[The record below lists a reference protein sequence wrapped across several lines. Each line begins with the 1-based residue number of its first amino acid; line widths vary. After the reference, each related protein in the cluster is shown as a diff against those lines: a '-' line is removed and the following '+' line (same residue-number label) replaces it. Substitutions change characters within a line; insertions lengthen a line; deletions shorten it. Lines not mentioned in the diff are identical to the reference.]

1 VVTILDY
8 GINNLSSVAKAVR
21 SLDVECQIRDHV
33 SGATKL
39 IIPGVGAFGAAME
52 HLSPLRDGIRGLAAD
67 GVPILGICLGMQLLF
82 DASEEFGH
90 HEGLGLIPGQI
101 QFLPRHDGIKI
112 PHMGWSALAFPQPS
126 PIFEG
131 IEAGEQVYFVHS
143 LVARCEDPN
152 DITATAFHGEPFTA
166 AVKRENVQGTQF
178 HPEKSGSVGIRI
190 LENFLRC

>member
-1 VVTILDY
+1 MVTILDY

-21 SLDVECQIRDHV
+21 SLDFECEIRDQV
-33 SGATKL
+33 AGASKL

-52 HLSPLRDGIRGLAAD
+52 RLIPLRDSIRGLASD

-101 QFLPRHDGIKI
+101 QFLPKHDGIKI
-112 PHMGWSALAFPQPS
+112 PHMGWSALDFPQPT
-126 PIFEG
+126 PLFEG
-131 IEAGEQVYFVHS
+131 IRAGEQVYFVHS
-143 LVARCEDPN
+143 LVAKCESPDN
-152 DITATAFHGEPFTA
+152 VTAIAFHGEPFTA
-166 AVKRENVQGTQF
+166 AVRRENVQGTQF